1 MVKKNRNKQPFEGI
15 RILDLCFF
23 WAGPYTTSYL
33 GSLGAE
39 VIKVEAIQ
47 RPDSFRFG
55 SIVCDLYWEMS
66 AQWNLINTNKYG
78 LTLDLSNPRGVELF
92 KELVKVS
99 DIVIDNFPPRVMKNF
114 GLTYDVL
121 KQIKQDII
129 VASLPGY
136 GLTGPW
142 SDYIGFGLAFEQ
154 GSGVAYITGYPDG
167 FPLALGGA
175 ADPIAGT
182 HAAFAI
188 QAALEHRRKTGK
200 GQLIDVSQTE
210 VLTNFM
216 GPAVIDYSMNKRIWE
231 RMGNQNP
238 AMAPHGVFPCKEAD
252 SWVAIAV
259 ATDDE
264 WKKLCKF
271 IGKPEL
277 ADNKKFATLNER
289 WKNQEEL
296 NSIIGEWTKE
306 RMPYEAMEILQKAG
320 IAAGA
325 VNPPDTTF
333 EEPQLQKRDYFYK
346 LTRDIIGEQR
356 YYGFPVKFS
365 ETKMKMRPAPKLGEH
380 NEYVLGKILK
390 LSKEEIAELEKS
402 QIIGNYP
409 LAMRSMG
416 V

>member
-1 MVKKNRNKQPFEGI
+1 MAKKNKLPFEGI
-15 RILDLCFF
+15 RIVDVSMF

-33 GSLGAE
+33 GALGAE
-39 VIKVEAIQ
+39 VIKIESIQ
-47 RPDSFRFG
+47 RPDTYRFG
-55 SIVCDLYWEMS
+55 SIVCDLYWELCAM
-66 AQWNLINTNKYG
+66 WNCANTNKYG
-78 LTLDLSNPRGVELF
+78 ITLDLTNTRGIELF
-92 KELVKVS
+92 KELVKIS

-121 KQIKQDII
+121 KQIKPDII

-154 GSGVAYITGYPDG
+154 GSGVSYITGYKDG
-167 FPLALGGA
+167 FPLQLGGA
-175 ADPIAGT
+175 ADPIAGM

-188 QAALEHRRKTGK
+188 QAALEYRRKTGK

-216 GPAVIDYSMNKRIWE
+216 GPAVIDYSLNKRIWE
-231 RMGNQNP
+231 RMGNQDP
-238 AMAPHGVFPCKEAD
+238 VMAPHGVFPCKEAD

-259 ATDDE
+259 ASDDE
-264 WKKLCKF
+264 WKAFCKA
-271 IGKPEL
+271 IGKPGL
-277 ADNKKFATLNER
+277 ADDEKFATVNER

-296 NSIIGEWTKE
+296 NNIIGEWTKQY
-306 RMPYEAMEILQKAG
+306 MPYEAMEILQKAG
-320 IAAGA
+320 IAAGT
-325 VNPPDTTF
+325 VNPPDVLLD
-333 EEPQLQKRDYFYK
+333 EPQLQNRGYFYE
-346 LTRDIIGEQR
+346 LERDVIGKQR

-380 NEYVLGKILK
+380 NNYVLSKILK
-390 LSKEEIAELEKS
+390 LSKEEIEELEKNK
-402 QIIGNYP
+402 IIGNYP
-409 LAMRSMG
+409 LAMGSLG

>member
-1 MVKKNRNKQPFEGI
+1 MAKKNKLPFEGI
-15 RILDLCFF
+15 RIVDVSMF
-23 WAGPYTTSYL
+23 WAGPYATSYL
-33 GSLGAE
+33 GALGAE
-39 VIKVEAIQ
+39 VIKIESIQ
-47 RPDSFRFG
+47 RPDTYRFG
-55 SIVCDLYWEMS
+55 AMVCELYWELS
-66 AQWNLINTNKYG
+66 AQWNCTNTNKYG
-78 LTLDLSNPRGVELF
+78 LTLDLTNPRGIELF

-121 KQIKQDII
+121 KQIKPGII

-154 GSGVAYITGYPDG
+154 GSGVAYITGYKDG
-167 FPLALGGA
+167 FPLQLGGA
-175 ADPIAGT
+175 ADPIAGM

-188 QAALEHRRKTGK
+188 QAALEHCRKTGK

-231 RMGNQNP
+231 RMGNQDP
-238 AMAPHGVFPCKEAD
+238 TMAPHGVYLCKEPD

-264 WKKLCKF
+264 WKTLCKV
-271 IGKPEL
+271 IGKPGL
-277 ADNKKFATLNER
+277 ADDEKFATVNER

-296 NSIIGEWTKE
+296 TGIIEEWTKE

-325 VNPPDTTF
+325 VNPPDAMF
-333 EEPQLQKRDYFYK
+333 EEPQLQKRDYFYE
-346 LTRDIIGEQR
+346 LDRDIIGKQR

-380 NEYVLGKILK
+380 NDYVLGKILK
-390 LSKEEIAELEKS
+390 LSRAEIEELEKNK
-402 QIIGNYP
+402 IIGNYP
-409 LAMRSMG
+409 LAMGSMG